1 MNTNT
6 SRVLKALTIIG
17 LLLSTFPVMAQ
28 EKSRGIGIYP
38 GAPEEFFG
46 PQLVDS
52 KEYRNVA
59 RGRIVYQSSAFD
71 FNMTAQLLTDG
82 IVEKKGI
89 TPVFLE
95 VTTPDGQ
102 LSQRQRESTIDGND
116 WTRSIVMGEDTWLQ
130 YGWHGMTIRADAIRL
145 IGTVAYREG
154 EATDG
159 YRIRVMISKDGRQWQ
174 EVAHDESRQLLGKR
188 SWGMVHSDPNKN
200 DGNDNMLPTRRI
212 EMDFPFGQAQS
223 FSYLRV
229 ELLMKGAV
237 YWTFTENPITLD
249 GRQVENL
256 LPSSGFTSAWMTV
269 SDRDEW
275 ACIDLGAPADI
286 SKVNL
291 HWIEKPQRFEVQ
303 LSDDGEHFT
312 TSPLDP
318 QGRFRSIA
326 EKEPPSLRG
335 RVGVGLTP
343 SKARYVRVF
352 IPSTGKTQ
360 RVVLSE
366 IEVMGRGG
374 LVAKPNQNNL
384 PPYGGGPGW
393 GSLNG
398 GDWRLQRAS
407 QVKATGAQISS
418 KGFDTSSWTV
428 ATVPATVLMS
438 YVNAGALPNPNYDD
452 NLMLTS
458 ESFFNSNFWYRR
470 EFSVPA
476 EMLGQRIF
484 LNFDGINW
492 KANIWLNGQK
502 VDRVEGAFM
511 RGKTD
516 ITRYLHDGVNVLA
529 VEIEKCAHPGSAK
542 LKNEQTTDYNGG
554 LLGAD
559 NPTFHATVGWDW
571 ISSIRGR
578 DIGIWDDVYLTASPS
593 GLTLSDP
600 VVNSKITINGTDTLA
615 TMMPTVVVANNTD
628 QQQKTVLS
636 GWIGQIRFEKEI
648 TLAAGEEREVSFNP
662 SEYAQLNQQRMHLWW
677 PAGYG
682 EPYLYDA
689 GFEVNCGGSLSYKAG
704 IREVTYDEVA
714 TRLQVFVNGVRF
726 VPMGGN
732 WGFSENNLC
741 YRGREY
747 DAAVR
752 YHRNMHLNCIR
763 NWVGQIGDREFYEA
777 CDRYGVMVWQDF
789 WLANPADGPDP
800 YDNDLFLRNARDYV
814 LRIRQHPCIMLFCGR
829 NEGYPPKELDDGLR
843 QLVSELTGLN
853 AAEQPLN
860 FERAEGA
867 LEQTTPKGCLYI
879 SSSADDGVSGHGPYW
894 AIPAKEYYQRQTGKL
909 HSERGMPNIMTYEGL
924 ARTLRP
930 EHLWPQSHYWG
941 QHDFTQEGAQR
952 GASFNQLIARAFG
965 EPKDAREFT
974 TLAQWLNYD
983 GYRAMYESTNH
994 DRQGLLIWMS
1004 HPTWPSMVWQT
1015 YDYYF
1020 EPIAGY
1026 FGTKKAC
1033 EPLHIQWN
1041 PLTDSVEVV
1050 NTGAGRNDGIA
1061 IARLLDMHGVE
1072 IWHNDRPFR
1081 SDNDT
1086 TIACFP
1092 IEVPKN
1098 YQGVYFLSLEA
1109 LYAIGKSY
1117 SQNTYVCSTDTGNYQ
1132 ALKTLPQVKL
1142 KVTKQLNNNESK
1154 MLVTLEN
1161 PSFEPALMIRL
1172 NLKTDDG
1179 EQVLPVLYDDNY
1191 FHLMPGEKRVI
1202 QVEWNPRDARGEIP
1216 DVEIS
1221 GYNVPLCR

>member
-1 MNTNT
+1 
-6 SRVLKALTIIG
+6 
-17 LLLSTFPVMAQ
+17 
-28 EKSRGIGIYP
+28 
-38 GAPEEFFG
+38 
-46 PQLVDS
+46 
-52 KEYRNVA
+52 
-59 RGRIVYQSSAFD
+59 
-71 FNMTAQLLTDG
+71 
-82 IVEKKGI
+82 
-89 TPVFLE
+89 
-95 VTTPDGQ
+95 
-102 LSQRQRESTIDGND
+102 
-116 WTRSIVMGEDTWLQ
+116 
-130 YGWHGMTIRADAIRL
+130 GWHGMTIRADAIRL

-174 EVAHDESRQLLGKR
+174 EVARDESRQLLGKR

-237 YWTFTENPITLD
+237 YWTFTENPITLG

-291 HWIEKPQRFEVQ
+291 HWIEKPQRFDVQ

-312 TSPLDP
+312 TSKPLTASAP
-318 QGRFRSIA
+318 H
-326 EKEPPSLRG
+326 
-335 RVGVGLTP
+335 
-343 SKARYVRVF
+343 KARYMRVF
-352 IPSTGKTQ
+352 IPSTGKEQ

-374 LVAKPNQNNL
+374 LVAKPHQGTTPL
-384 PPYGGGPGW
+384 PSWGGVGGGA
-393 GSLNG
+393 SLNG

-476 EMLGQRIF
+476 EMQGQRIF

-516 ITRYLHDGVNVLA
+516 ITRYLRDSENVLA

-600 VVNSKITINGTDTLA
+600 IVNSKITINGTDTLA
-615 TMMPTVVVANNTD
+615 TMMPTVIVANSTG

-636 GWIGQIRFEKEI
+636 GWIGQIKFEKEI

-677 PAGYG
+677 PTGYG

-689 GFEVNCGGSLSYKAG
+689 GFEVNCGGALSYKAG

-752 YHRNMHLNCIR
+752 YHRDMHLNCIR

-853 AAEQPLN
+853 AAEQLLN
-860 FERAEGA
+860 LERAEGA

-965 EPKDAREFT
+965 EPQSAQEFT

-1092 IEVPKN
+1092 IEIPEN
-1098 YQGVYFLSLEA
+1098 YQGVYFLRLEA

-1117 SQNTYVCSTDTGNYQ
+1117 SQNTYICSTDTGNYQ

-1142 KVTKQLNNNESK
+1142 KVTKQLNNSESK

-1172 NLKTDDG
+1172 NLKTADG
-1179 EQVLPVLYDDNY
+1179 EQVLPVLYEDNY
-1191 FHLMPGEKRVI
+1191 FHLMPGEKRTI